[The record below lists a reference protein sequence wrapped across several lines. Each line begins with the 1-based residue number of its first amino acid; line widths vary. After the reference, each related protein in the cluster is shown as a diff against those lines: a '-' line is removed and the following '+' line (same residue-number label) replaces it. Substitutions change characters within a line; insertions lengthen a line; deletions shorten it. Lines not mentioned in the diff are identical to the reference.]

1 MIKKYTICI
10 FLFSFPLFTEEARD
24 FDRIEYLTNSTMV
37 KEYKKNMPSQ
47 MIEYYLPRK
56 RFIDRQSVNPASYP
70 FYQIHILSRGA
81 YLRGKYSQK
90 NLSEIKKLEKFLEKA
105 DDFQLGRYFG
115 DFEEIYLRSK
125 AKRSIQHICEAA
137 ERDEKWRLKND
148 PIFAKYLSSKATVRE
163 KKYYSQN
170 KSRFYGELTGKGLVL
185 FLKEESKVSL
195 GDSITMR

>member
-10 FLFSFPLFTEEARD
+10 FLFSSSLFAEERID
-24 FDRIEYLTNSTMV
+24 FDRIEYLKNFSMV
-37 KEYKKNMPSQ
+37 KEYKKNMPFQ
-47 MIEYYLPRK
+47 MLEYYTPRK

-70 FYQIHILSRGA
+70 FYQIHILSKGT

-125 AKRSIQHICEAA
+125 AKKSIQHICEAA

-148 PIFAKYLSSKATVRE
+148 PIFAKYLSTKATVRE
-163 KKYYSQN
+163 KKFYSQN
-170 KSRFYGELTGKGLVL
+170 KSLFYGELTGKSLVL
-185 FLKEESKVSL
+185 FLKEESRVFS
-195 GDSITMR
+195 GDSLTMR

>member
-10 FLFSFPLFTEEARD
+10 FLFSSSLFAEERID
-24 FDRIEYLTNSTMV
+24 FDRTEYLKNFSMV
-37 KEYKKNMPSQ
+37 KEYKKNMPFQ
-47 MIEYYLPRK
+47 MLEYYTPRK

-70 FYQIHILSRGA
+70 FYQIHILSKGT

-125 AKRSIQHICEAA
+125 AKKSIQHICEAA

-148 PIFAKYLSSKATVRE
+148 PIFAKYLSTKATVRE
-163 KKYYSQN
+163 KKFYSQN
-170 KSRFYGELTGKGLVL
+170 KSLFYGELTGKSLVL
-185 FLKEESKVSL
+185 FLKEESRVFS
-195 GDSITMR
+195 GDSLTMR

>member
-1 MIKKYTICI
+1 MIKKYTICF
-10 FLFSFPLFTEEARD
+10 FLFSSSLFAEERID
-24 FDRIEYLTNSTMV
+24 FDRVEYLKNSSMV
-37 KEYKKNMPSQ
+37 KEYKKNMPFQ
-47 MIEYYLPRK
+47 MLEYYTPRK

-70 FYQIHILSRGA
+70 FYQIHILSKGT

-125 AKRSIQHICEAA
+125 AKKSIQHICEAA

-148 PIFAKYLSSKATVRE
+148 PIFAKYLSTKATVRE
-163 KKYYSQN
+163 KKFYSQN
-170 KSRFYGELTGKGLVL
+170 KSLFYGELTGKSLVL
-185 FLKEESKVSL
+185 FLKEESRVFS
-195 GDSITMR
+195 GDSLTMR

>member
-1 MIKKYTICI
+1 MLFISIS
-10 FLFSFPLFTEEARD
+10 LFSEEARD
-24 FDRIEYLTNSTMV
+24 YDRVEYLKNFSLV

-47 MIEYYLPRK
+47 MLEYYIPRK

-81 YLRGKYSQK
+81 YLREKYSQK
-90 NLSEIKKLEKFLEKA
+90 NLSEIRKLEKFLEKA

-125 AKRSIQHICEAA
+125 AKKSIQHICEAA

-148 PIFAKYLSSKATVRE
+148 PIFAKYLSTKATVRE

-170 KSRFYGELTGKGLVL
+170 KSRFYGELTGKSLVL
-185 FLKEESKVSL
+185 YLKEESKVFP
-195 GDSITMR
+195 GDSLTMR

>member
-1 MIKKYTICI
+1 MIKKYTICF
-10 FLFSFPLFTEEARD
+10 FLFSSSLFAEERID
-24 FDRIEYLTNSTMV
+24 FDRIEYLKNSSMV
-37 KEYKKNMPSQ
+37 KEYKKNMPFQ
-47 MIEYYLPRK
+47 MLEYYTPRK

-70 FYQIHILSRGA
+70 FYQIHILSKGT

-125 AKRSIQHICEAA
+125 AKKSIQHICEAA

-148 PIFAKYLSSKATVRE
+148 PIFAKYLSTKATVRE
-163 KKYYSQN
+163 KKFYSQN
-170 KSRFYGELTGKGLVL
+170 KSLFYGELTGKSLVL
-185 FLKEESKVSL
+185 FLKEESRVFS
-195 GDSITMR
+195 GDSLTMR

>member
-1 MIKKYTICI
+1 MIKKYTICF
-10 FLFSFPLFTEEARD
+10 FLFSSSLFAEERID
-24 FDRIEYLTNSTMV
+24 FDRVEYLKNSSMV
-37 KEYKKNMPSQ
+37 KEYKKNMPFQ
-47 MIEYYLPRK
+47 MLEYYTPRK

-70 FYQIHILSRGA
+70 FYQIHILSKGT

-125 AKRSIQHICEAA
+125 AKKSILHICEAA

-148 PIFAKYLSSKATVRE
+148 PIFAKYLSTKATVRE
-163 KKYYSQN
+163 KKFYSQN
-170 KSRFYGELTGKGLVL
+170 KSLFYGELTGKSLVL
-185 FLKEESKVSL
+185 FLKEESRVFS
-195 GDSITMR
+195 GDSLTMR